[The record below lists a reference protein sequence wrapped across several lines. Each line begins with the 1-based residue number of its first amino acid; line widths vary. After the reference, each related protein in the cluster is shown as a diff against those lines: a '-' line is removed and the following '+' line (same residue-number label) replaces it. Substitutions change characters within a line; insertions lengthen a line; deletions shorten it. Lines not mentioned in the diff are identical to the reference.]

1 MPKSLKLCLFTMM
14 YFGKSQ
20 ASEHNEQKEV
30 NHRVLLTLTCG
41 RRKEKT
47 GFTMVRG
54 TQLPLDQA
62 SQLGSCTSSIP
73 RHMKAKRWLP
83 ATTIF
88 STQKTTYDE
97 GKVPCFQINKLKK
110 KKNN

>member
-20 ASEHNEQKEV
+20 ASEHNEQKKEV
-30 NHRVLLTLTCG
+30 NHWVLLTLMCG
-41 RRKEKT
+41 RRKEKN
-47 GFTMVRG
+47 GFMMARG
-54 TQLPLDQA
+54 TQLPLDQT
-62 SQLGSCTSSIP
+62 SWLGACTYSIP
-73 RHMKAKRWLP
+73 RDMKGKRWLL

-97 GKVPCFQINKLKK
+97 GKVPCFQINKF
-110 KKNN
+110 

>member
-41 RRKEKT
+41 RRK
-47 GFTMVRG
+47 
-54 TQLPLDQA
+54 
-62 SQLGSCTSSIP
+62 
-73 RHMKAKRWLP
+73 
-83 ATTIF
+83 
-88 STQKTTYDE
+88 QK
-97 GKVPCFQINKLKK
+97 GNQVLKLSLQSFCLER
-110 KKNN
+110 